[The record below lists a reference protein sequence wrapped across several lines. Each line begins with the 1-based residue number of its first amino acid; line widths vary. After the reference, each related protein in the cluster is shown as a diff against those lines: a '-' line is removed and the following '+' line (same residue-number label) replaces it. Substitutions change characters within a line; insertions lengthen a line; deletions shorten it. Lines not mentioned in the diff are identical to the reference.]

1 MNDDSLG
8 LNHLLSFPARCQT
21 VTPRSSA
28 LSSGHLSTAPPQ
40 SASGMPRCCWYH
52 EANAALSPLLL
63 RNTPPIPVI
72 FAIVVSCPVYRLPF
86 GPVNVRVEAG
96 WRDGTAAQ
104 YGARAVPAT
113 ATGRPESRAWW
124 PQAWAP

>member
-1 MNDDSLG
+1 MKDDSLG
-8 LNHLLSFPARCQT
+8 LNHLLSLPARCQT

-63 RNTPPIPVI
+63 RNTPPMPVI
-72 FAIVVSCPVYRLPF
+72 FAIVVSCPVYRLALEP
-86 GPVNVRVEAG
+86 REC
-96 WRDGTAAQ
+96 Q
-104 YGARAVPAT
+104 
-113 ATGRPESRAWW
+113 GRSRLEN
-124 PQAWAP
+124 